1 MKTLYLLPNA
11 YKRIGW
17 LMFVP
22 SFIFGILMLIFH
34 WEFPLVN
41 IPVIY
46 NDALLGKSGFF
57 VEASVDWLG
66 NLIGIL
72 VIVGGLLVGFSK
84 EKTEDEYIA
93 SLRLK
98 ALFWAMGVSY
108 LLVLGLYFAVFGLAF
123 LYIII
128 LAMYLP
134 LVLYVFR
141 FNYCLLTLNNEK

>member
-11 YKRIGW
+11 YKKIGW
-17 LMFVP
+17 FVFVP
-22 SFIFGILMLIFH
+22 SFILGILMLIFN

-46 NDALLGKSGFF
+46 NDALVGERGFF
-57 VEASVDWLG
+57 VETSVSWLE
-66 NLIGIL
+66 NLIGMM

-98 ALFWAMGVSY
+98 ALF
-108 LLVLGLYFAVFGLAF
+108 
-123 LYIII
+123 
-128 LAMYLP
+128 
-134 LVLYVFR
+134 
-141 FNYCLLTLNNEK
+141 

>member
-11 YKRIGW
+11 YKKIGW
-17 LMFVP
+17 FVFVP
-22 SFIFGILMLIFH
+22 SFILGILMLIFN

-46 NDALLGKSGFF
+46 NDALLGKNGFF
-57 VEASVDWLG
+57 AETSVDWLG
-66 NLIGIL
+66 NLIGIM
-72 VIVGGLLVGFSK
+72 VIVGGFLVGFSK
-84 EKTEDEYIA
+84 EKIEDEYIA

-108 LLVLGLYFAVFGLAF
+108 LVVLGLYLAVFGIAF
-123 LYIII
+123 LYVII

-141 FNYCLLTLNNEK
+141 FNYCLLALNNEK